1 MGIVLLIFAVLL
13 FLGVATSY
21 RPIRTEPIATPAFL
35 TGWLIS
41 ELGFQHA
48 VWTAAVAGL
57 LVWLGALGST
67 FGEVGLAIMAV
78 NWLGLLGHDLLGR
91 HARKLVVRSL
101 AETPGFPVAVTAD
114 DQRMRWHRWWRS
126 FLALPVKGRKVAVEK
141 GIDYFGDGLDA
152 HRLDVITDARGASGA
167 PVLVYVHGG
176 AWVFGDKR
184 EQALP
189 MMYEMAR
196 RGWVCVAINYRLSP
210 KATWP
215 DHIVDVKHALAW
227 VKREIHAFGGDPSF
241 VALAGGSA
249 GGHLVALAALTPGV
263 EAFGGGNPEARDV
276 TVDAVI
282 PIYGVHDMEGHPDL
296 MGRFGRGLTTL
307 LETQVMKATMLEA
320 PEVFAQASPLE
331 HVSADAPPTYVLQG
345 THDTLVP
352 VVVARR
358 FVAEL
363 RAAGAPVVAY
373 TELPF
378 AQHAFDITASPR
390 SAASTSGIAAFLEA
404 VRSRGSQRS
413 GIEAGADRSS

>member
-1 MGIVLLIFAVLL
+1 MGILLLVFAVLL
-13 FLGVATSY
+13 LLGVATSY

-57 LVWLGALGST
+57 LAWLGALDSI
-67 FGEVGLAIMAV
+67 FGRIGFAIMVV
-78 NWLGLLGHDLLGR
+78 NWIGLIGHDLLGR
-91 HARKLVVRSL
+91 HARTLVVRSL
-101 AETPGFPVAVTAD
+101 AQTPGFPITVGED
-114 DQRMRWHRWWRS
+114 DLRMRWHRWWRS
-126 FLALPVKGRKVAVEK
+126 LLALPVKGRKVKVVK
-141 GIDYFGDGLDA
+141 GIDYVGDGLNA
-152 HRLDVITDARGASGA
+152 HRLDVIADAKGAVGA

-189 MMYEMAR
+189 MMYELAR
-196 RGWVCVAINYRLSP
+196 RGWVCVAVNYRLSP
-210 KATWP
+210 KGTWP

-227 VKREIHAFGGDPSF
+227 VKREIAAFGGDPSF

-263 EAFGGGNPEARDV
+263 EEFGGGNPEARDV

-307 LETQVMKATMLEA
+307 LETQVMKTTMLEH
-320 PEVFAQASPLE
+320 PEVFAKASPLE
-331 HVSADAPPTYVLQG
+331 HVRADAPPTYVLQG

-358 FVAEL
+358 FVNEL

-390 SAASTSGIAAFLEA
+390 SAASTAGIAAFLDA
-404 VRSRGSQRS
+404 VRARHGQRH
-413 GIEAGADRSS
+413 EHQQPAERSS